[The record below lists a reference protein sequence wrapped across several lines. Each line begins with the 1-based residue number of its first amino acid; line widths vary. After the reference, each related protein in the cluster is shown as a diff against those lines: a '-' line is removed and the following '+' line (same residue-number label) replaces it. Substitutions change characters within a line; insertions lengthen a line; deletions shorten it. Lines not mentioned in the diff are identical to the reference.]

1 MKFSNFLSFFVFS
14 KVQAKGII
22 LLFSIIIILQS
33 FIFFIDFKVP
43 LNSNPEKEKWMAIQ
57 FELDVEKKNLN
68 NQKKKIFPFNPNF
81 ISDYKGY
88 KLGMSVAEID
98 RLHTFRR
105 KNSYVNSAEDF
116 QKVTLVSDSLLKEL
130 APYFKFPSWVTKKN
144 TQSKGAYNQVF
155 PKQKQF
161 FVQQDINLA
170 TNEDLIAVYGIGET
184 LASRIMLER
193 ERFGVF
199 LSMEQF
205 QFIWG
210 LHPEAIQDLQKKF
223 TIKSSSTASFKKI
236 AINELSIKEL
246 SKFPY
251 FNYSLAK
258 EIVKYRSM
266 NGDIGEI
273 ADLTKIKGMP
283 NDKIKIIALYL
294 EF

>member
-1 MKFSNFLSFFVFS
+1 MKFSNFVSFFIFS
-14 KVQAKGII
+14 KAQAKGIL
-22 LLFSIIIILQS
+22 LLFSIIIILQL
-33 FIFFIDFKVP
+33 FIFFFDFRMP
-43 LNSNPEKEKWMAIQ
+43 LKSDPEKEKWMAIQ
-57 FELDVEKKNLN
+57 SELDVEKKNLN
-68 NQKKKIFPFNPNF
+68 YQKKKIFPFNPNF

-98 RLHTFRR
+98 RLHAFRR
-105 KNSYVNSAEDF
+105 KNSYVNSAEEF
-116 QKVTLVSDSLLKEL
+116 QKVTLVSDSLLNEL
-130 APYFKFPSWVTKKN
+130 APYFKFPSWVIKRT
-144 TQSKGAYNQVF
+144 TQTRGSYKQAYSKQ
-155 PKQKQF
+155 QHL

-170 TNEDLIAVYGIGET
+170 TKEDLIAVYGIGEK
-184 LASRIMLER
+184 LATRLLLER
-193 ERFGVF
+193 ERFQVF

-210 LHPEAIQDLQKKF
+210 LNPEAIQDLQKKF
-223 TIKSSSTASFKKI
+223 TIKSSTTISFKKI
-236 AINELSIKEL
+236 AINELSVKEL
-246 SKFPY
+246 SQFPY

-266 NGDIGEI
+266 NGDIKEI

>member
-1 MKFSNFLSFFVFS
+1 MKFSNFVSFFIFS
-14 KVQAKGII
+14 KAQAKGIL
-22 LLFSIIIILQS
+22 LLFSIIIILQL
-33 FIFFIDFKVP
+33 FIFFFDFRIP
-43 LNSNPEKEKWMAIQ
+43 LKSDPEKEKWMAIQ
-57 FELDVEKKNLN
+57 LELDVEKKNLN
-68 NQKKKIFPFNPNF
+68 AQKQKVFPFNPNF

-98 RLHTFRR
+98 RLHAFRD
-105 KNSYVNSAEDF
+105 KNNYVNSAEDF

-130 APYFKFPSWVTKKN
+130 APYFKFPSWVTKRN
-144 TQSKGAYNQVF
+144 SQSKGTYNQVF

-161 FVQQDINLA
+161 FVQKDINLA
-170 TNEDLIAVYGIGET
+170 TKEDLIAVFGIGET
-184 LASRIMLER
+184 LASRIMLEK

-210 LHPEAIQDLQKKF
+210 LQPEAIRDLQKKF
-223 TIKSSSTASFKKI
+223 TITSSSIASFKKI
-236 AINELSIKEL
+236 AVNDLSIKEL

-266 NGDIGEI
+266 NGDIKEI